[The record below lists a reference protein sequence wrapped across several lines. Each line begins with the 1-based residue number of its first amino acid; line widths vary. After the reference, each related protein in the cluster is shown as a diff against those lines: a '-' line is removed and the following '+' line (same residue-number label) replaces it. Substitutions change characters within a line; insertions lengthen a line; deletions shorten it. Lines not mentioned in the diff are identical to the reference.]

1 MLNGLGKVHPYKLG
15 GSEVCFEFV
24 MNHQPLPSST
34 DLCRLFH
41 SYLSRLGVELAGEKL
56 EIQRFQKLGSCAHKV
71 SHLTSFWLIKAAE
84 EGTSSISS
92 LQKTM
97 VFRETAC

>member
-56 EIQRFQKLGSCAHKV
+56 EMNTEVPETWFLCTQGLPFNFILANKGS
-71 SHLTSFWLIKAAE
+71 
-84 EGTSSISS
+84 
-92 LQKTM
+92 
-97 VFRETAC
+97 